1 MGVGNQSGYDAH
13 LVDSVSVLTGW
24 ERVEKPVVAKQEVE
38 VVHPWPEWIE
48 LMERLVQQ
56 NYFDHRSVDEDRVV
70 QDIGFDP
77 SEAVF
82 PAEEDA
88 RGFDF
93 KDFKAVHTACL
104 NFGKDR
110 FDIIRSLSRQDIQ
123 VLVGFGCLSTDK
135 KVVFSSK
142 LLRKHTHLDEGDV
155 CSSCSLRNSCEIAY
169 MITNKEDEA
178 RTIDI
183 MRILL
188 TYGFDPVNGSL
199 VNKSLLKQKSVKTV
213 VRKLL
218 HHVVKLSAV
227 PIDPNL
233 PPPVIKKPPPKV
245 KQPPPPPRR
254 RVLQDDIEMKKG
266 DWLCSK
272 CDFMN
277 FAKNNICLQ
286 CDAKRP
292 KRQLLPGEW
301 ECPGRNMAWFHCDC
315 KRPPDEYLENKL
327 QEVQRGPR
335 TRMEKTAVLHG
346 DANAWNFNFDDNESD
361 GADVAAFEYADS
373 SVRDENSL
381 GNQAQ
386 GQDFG
391 HREYNLSKDSRVPRG
406 NNEEYSEADTIRPGR
421 GFDDF
426 DDDIDNY
433 ELDTQNKTS
442 AQDASI
448 DFSEFEGSESEDIEN
463 SDNSLQGRRR
473 TKSSSYN
480 KPSKPTRQRAAFF
493 HPNWKSSHVA
503 DSRSRGRGRTT
514 PGPSKRLS
522 FGSDDELGM
531 SDDDLDQKFG
541 ARRGKSNNLDS
552 KRKGFERRGNFDM
565 EDDSLSGSE
574 SDNGFQS
581 HKNRPR
587 RNKENN
593 IKGRGGP
600 NFTRETQFESN
611 GMKGGRRNSFND
623 DFDGATRGSRG
634 NNRGF
639 RGNDFAGMRMSNRG
653 NDTRSF
659 NSPKRAGFGN
669 GRGRNSFNDD
679 FDRSAR
685 GSCSNNKG
693 FRGNDFDG
701 QRMSNRGDNVHKFK
715 GPRREGFGKQQRG
728 RVNEY
733 GRDKD
738 RGPEEFRNSRR
749 VIER

>member
-1 MGVGNQSGYDAH
+1 MAQTPYSLLLLKRLSRCSQNPKPPPVLLSLLKPFSTSPTPISSADQKPSSLSARLSSAWHESKKSQIDPELGMGVGNQSGNDAH
-13 LVDSVSVLTGW
+13 LVDSVSVSTGPL
-24 ERVEKPVVAKQEVE
+24 RVEKPVVAKQEVE

-56 NYFDHRSVDEDRVV
+56 NYFDHRRVDEDRMV

-77 SEAVF
+77 SEADF

-88 RGFDF
+88 RGIDF

-110 FDIIRSLSRQDIQ
+110 FDIIRYLSRQDIQ
-123 VLVGFGCLSTDK
+123 VLVGFGCPSTDK

-155 CSSCSLRNSCEIAY
+155 CSSCSLRNSCERAY
-169 MITNKEDEA
+169 LITNKEDEA

-183 MRILL
+183 MRVLL

-199 VNKSLLKQKSVKTV
+199 VNKSLLKQKSVKTG
-213 VRKLL
+213 
-218 HHVVKLSAV
+218 
-227 PIDPNL
+227 PNQ
-233 PPPVIKKPPPKV
+233 KPPPKV

-254 RVLQDDIEMKKG
+254 RVGLDDFEMKKG
-266 DWLCSK
+266 DWRCSK

-301 ECPGRNMAWFHCDC
+301 ECPGCNFLNYRRNMACFHCDC
-315 KRPPDEYLENKL
+315 KRPLDEYLENKV
-327 QEVQRGPR
+327 QEVRRGPR
-335 TRMEKTAVLHG
+335 TRMGKTAVLHG

-391 HREYNLSKDSRVPRG
+391 HRENNLSKDSRVPRG
-406 NNEEYSEADTIRPGR
+406 NNEEYSD
-421 GFDDF
+421 
-426 DDDIDNY
+426 
-433 ELDTQNKTS
+433 
-442 AQDASI
+442 DASI

-463 SDNSLQGRRR
+463 S
-473 TKSSSYN
+473 
-480 KPSKPTRQRAAFF
+480 
-493 HPNWKSSHVA
+493 
-503 DSRSRGRGRTT
+503 RSRGRGRTT

-522 FGSDDELGM
+522 F
-531 SDDDLDQKFG
+531 DLDQNFG
-541 ARRGKSNNLDS
+541 ARRGRSNNLDS
-552 KRKGFERRGNFDM
+552 KRKGFQGRGNFDM
-565 EDDSLSGSE
+565 EDDSVSGSE

-587 RNKENN
+587 RNKEKNF
-593 IKGRGGP
+593 KGRGGP

-611 GMKGGRRNSFND
+611 GMKGGRRNSSND
-623 DFDGATRGSRG
+623 DFDRSTRGSRG
-634 NNRGF
+634 NNRGL
-639 RGNDFAGMRMSNRG
+639 RGNDFDGPRMSNRG
-653 NDTRSF
+653 SDTRSF
-659 NSPKRAGFGN
+659 NSPRREGFGN

-693 FRGNDFDG
+693 YRGNDFDG
-701 QRMSNRGDNVHKFK
+701 RRMSNRGDDAHKFK